1 MFDTNNDTIIIP
13 KPTNPD
19 SRWMTLDE
27 NDNLLSEG
35 KTPEEAI
42 KIAKDKTDNFIVLFV
57 PKEGSTYIF

>member
-57 PKEGSTYIF
+57 PKEGSTY